1 MMFIKKDGMIWLQ
14 AISLEMG
21 APIDFSTQLQAGTG
35 ASHIKSYIKVLKEYT
50 FEAKLGEHALNNNIL
65 HEPKGVCALITP
77 WNWPMNQVCLK
88 VIPAIA
94 AGCTM
99 VLKPSEIAPLSSMI
113 LAEMIDEIKLP
124 KGIFNL
130 VNGDG
135 AVAGNTLTS
144 HPDVNMISF
153 TGSTRAGAL
162 ISENAAKDFK
172 RVSLELGGKGAKLYL
187 KMLMLKLLKEERLDV
202 LEIQD
207 NLVMLQ
213 QECWLKNQ
221 SMQMQWKELRILL
234 TL

>member
-1 MMFIKKDGMIWLQ
+1 MLDKKNFYINGEWVSPKKSNDFKVIDPSTEEECAVISLAGVDDVNDAVSAATKAFETWAFSTKEERLKYLEALYEVYKKRWNDMAE
-14 AISLEMG
+14 AISLELG

-124 KGIFNL
+124 KGVFNL

-135 AVAGNTLTS
+135 AVTGNALTS
-144 HPDVNMISF
+144 HPRCKHGFI
-153 TGSTRAGAL
+153 
-162 ISENAAKDFK
+162 
-172 RVSLELGGKGAKLYL
+172 Y
-187 KMLMLKLLKEERLDV
+187 
-202 LEIQD
+202 
-207 NLVMLQ
+207 
-213 QECWLKNQ
+213 
-221 SMQMQWKELRILL
+221 RIN
-234 TL
+234 

>member
-1 MMFIKKDGMIWLQ
+1 MAE

-21 APIDFSTQLQAGTG
+21 SPIDFSTQLQAGTG

-99 VLKPSEIAPLSSMI
+99 VLKPSEIAPLSSII

-124 KGIFNL
+124 KGVFNL
-130 VNGDG
+130 
-135 AVAGNTLTS
+135 S
-144 HPDVNMISF
+144 
-153 TGSTRAGAL
+153 
-162 ISENAAKDFK
+162 
-172 RVSLELGGKGAKLYL
+172 
-187 KMLMLKLLKEERLDV
+187 
-202 LEIQD
+202 
-207 NLVMLQ
+207 
-213 QECWLKNQ
+213 
-221 SMQMQWKELRILL
+221 
-234 TL
+234 